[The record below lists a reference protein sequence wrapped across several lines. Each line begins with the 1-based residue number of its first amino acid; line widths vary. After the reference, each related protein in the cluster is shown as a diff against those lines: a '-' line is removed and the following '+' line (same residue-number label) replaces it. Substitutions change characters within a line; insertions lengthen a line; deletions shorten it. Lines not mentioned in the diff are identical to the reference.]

1 MSARGWE
8 LAIPGLIPESQSAG
22 ADQRNPPTTASRWL
36 APGCWTGLRICWRR
50 TMNLVPALLA
60 LAVATTVVRPLLFA
74 VALLAHKRWGVAVTT
89 LERLLRACDYRV
101 IQPHRQARKQ
111 TR

>member
-1 MSARGWE
+1 
-8 LAIPGLIPESQSAG
+8 
-22 ADQRNPPTTASRWL
+22 
-36 APGCWTGLRICWRR
+36 
-50 TMNLVPALLA
+50 MNLVPALLA

-101 IQPHRQARKQ
+101 IQPPASQGNRRASHGI
-111 TR
+111 TRTAPVSALTA